1 MGLLD
6 WLRGKKPEAS
16 TAPTSTETSADTS
29 LQKGLEKTRRSFW
42 DRLKNLFTGRKALDA
57 ETRESLE
64 ETLLLADVGPKAT
77 ENILLELE
85 RSLQREP
92 LRENEGLLERLERI
106 LVARLERPFVPKE
119 GKPYVI
125 LLVGV
130 NGVGKTTSLA
140 KLAARFAREG
150 QKVVIGAADTFRAA
164 AISQLRHWAEKF
176 HIPLVEKGMG
186 ADPGA
191 VAYETIQKALQMEA
205 DVVLIDTA
213 GRLHTKEPLMRELSK
228 VYRVIGKAL
237 PGAPH
242 EVLLVLDATTGQ
254 NALRQAQVFLEA
266 TACTGIIL
274 TKLDGTAKGGVA
286 FALVEETGLPIR
298 FIGVG
303 EGPEDLLP
311 FEAPKFV
318 KALLRG

>member
-16 TAPTSTETSADTS
+16 AASTFTATPADTS

-85 RSLQREP
+85 RSL
-92 LRENEGLLERLERI
+92 LERLERI
-106 LVARLERPFVPKE
+106 LIARLERPFVPKE

-164 AISQLRHWAEKF
+164 AISQLRHWAEKL

-254 NALRQAQVFLEA
+254 NALRQAQVFMEA

-286 FALVEETGLPIR
+286 FALVEEIGLPIR

-311 FEAPKFV
+311 FEAPNFV
-318 KALLRG
+318 QALLRA

>member
-1 MGLLD
+1 
-6 WLRGKKPEAS
+6 
-16 TAPTSTETSADTS
+16 
-29 LQKGLEKTRRSFW
+29 
-42 DRLKNLFTGRKALDA
+42 
-57 ETRESLE
+57 
-64 ETLLLADVGPKAT
+64 
-77 ENILLELE
+77 
-85 RSLQREP
+85 
-92 LRENEGLLERLERI
+92 
-106 LVARLERPFVPKE
+106 
-119 GKPYVI
+119 
-125 LLVGV
+125 
-130 NGVGKTTSLA
+130 LA

-150 QKVVIGAADTFRAA
+150 QKVVMGAADTFRAA
-164 AISQLRHWAEKF
+164 AVSQLRHWADKLGL
-176 HIPLVEKGMG
+176 PLLEKGMG

-191 VAYETIQKALQMEA
+191 VAYETIQKALQIGA

-228 VYRVIGKAL
+228 VYRVAGKAL

-254 NALRQAQVFLEA
+254 NALRQAQVFMEA

-303 EGPEDLLP
+303 ESAEDLLP
-311 FEAPKFV
+311 FESRAFV
-318 KALLRG
+318 QALLKE

>member
-6 WLRGKKPEAS
+6 WLRGKKQAPSTQPEAS
-16 TAPTSTETSADTS
+16 AAPEPA
-29 LQKGLEKTRRSFW
+29 LQRGLEKTRRSLW
-42 DRLKNLFTGRKALDA
+42 GRLRSLFTGRKALDG

-64 ETLLLADVGPKAT
+64 ELLLLADVGPKAT
-77 ENILLELE
+77 ESILIELDK
-85 RSLQREP
+85 SLKDEP
-92 LRENEGLLERLERI
+92 LQEGESITDRLAEI
-106 LVARLERPFVPKE
+106 LVRRLDRPFTPKD
-119 GKPYVI
+119 GHPYVI

-150 QKVVIGAADTFRAA
+150 QKVVMGAADTFRAA
-164 AISQLRHWAEKF
+164 AVSQLRHWADKLG
-176 HIPLVEKGMG
+176 IPLLEKGMG

-191 VAYETIQKALQMEA
+191 VAYETVQKALDLGA

-228 VYRVIGKAL
+228 VYRVVGKAL

-254 NALRQAQVFLEA
+254 NALRQARVFMEA
-266 TACTGIIL
+266 TACSGLIL

-286 FALVEETGLPIR
+286 FALVEETGLPLR

-303 EGPEDLLP
+303 ESAEDLLP
-311 FEAPKFV
+311 FEPRTFV
-318 KALLRG
+318 QALLRE

>member
-6 WLRGKKPEAS
+6 WLRGKKQAPSAQPEAPS
-16 TAPTSTETSADTS
+16 TPEPA

-42 DRLKNLFTGRKALDA
+42 GRLKSLFVGRKALDA

-64 ETLLLADVGPKAT
+64 ELLLLADVGIKAT
-77 ENILLELE
+77 ESILAELE
-85 RSLQREP
+85 KSLKDEP
-92 LRENEGLLERLERI
+92 LQEGESIMSRLEEILVRRLERLFTPRE
-106 LVARLERPFVPKE
+106 VH
-119 GKPYVI
+119 PYVI

-140 KLAARFAREG
+140 KLAARFAQEG
-150 QKVVIGAADTFRAA
+150 QKVVMGAADTFRAA
-164 AISQLRHWAEKF
+164 AVSQLRHWADKLGL
-176 HIPLVEKGMG
+176 PLVEKGMG

-191 VAYETIQKALQMEA
+191 VAYETIQKALQIGA

-228 VYRVIGKAL
+228 VYRVAGKAL

-254 NALRQAQVFLEA
+254 NALRQAQVFMEA

-303 EGPEDLLP
+303 ESAEDLLP
-311 FEAPKFV
+311 FESRAFV
-318 KALLRG
+318 QALLKE

>member
-6 WLRGKKPEAS
+6 WLRGKKEAPAVS
-16 TAPTSTETSADTS
+16 APPASSEAS

-42 DRLKNLFTGRKALDA
+42 SRLKSLFTGQKALDA
-57 ETRESLE
+57 ETRERLE
-64 ETLLLADVGPKAT
+64 EILLLADVGPKAT
-77 ENILLELE
+77 ESILSELE
-85 RSLQREP
+85 KSLKDEP
-92 LRENEGLLERLERI
+92 LSQTDNLMDRLGRI
-106 LVARLERPFVPKE
+106 LVSRLDRPFVARE
-119 GKPYVI
+119 GHPYVI

-140 KLAARFAREG
+140 KLAARFSQEG
-150 QKVVIGAADTFRAA
+150 QKVIIGAADTFRAA
-164 AISQLRHWAEKF
+164 AISQLRHWAEKL

-191 VAYETIQKALQMEA
+191 VAYETIQKARELGA

-254 NALRQAQVFLEA
+254 NALRQAQVFMEA
-266 TACTGIIL
+266 TSCTGIIL

-303 EGPEDLLP
+303 ESTEDLLP
-311 FEAPKFV
+311 FEPTGFIQ
-318 KALLRG
+318 ALLKGD

>member
-6 WLRGKKPEAS
+6 WLRGKKQAPSAQLEAPSTPEPA
-16 TAPTSTETSADTS
+16 

-42 DRLKNLFTGRKALDA
+42 GRLKSLFVGRKALDA

-64 ETLLLADVGPKAT
+64 ELLLLADVGIKAT
-77 ENILLELE
+77 ESILAELE
-85 RSLQREP
+85 KSLKGEP
-92 LRENEGLLERLERI
+92 LQEGESIMGRLEEI
-106 LVARLERPFVPKE
+106 LVRRLERPFTLRE
-119 GKPYVI
+119 GHPYVI

-150 QKVVIGAADTFRAA
+150 QKVVMGAADTFRAA
-164 AISQLRHWAEKF
+164 AVSQLRHWADKLGL
-176 HIPLVEKGMG
+176 PLVEKGMG

-191 VAYETIQKALQMEA
+191 VAYETIQKALQIGA

-228 VYRVIGKAL
+228 VYRVVGKAL

-254 NALRQAQVFLEA
+254 NALRQAQVFMEA

-286 FALVEETGLPIR
+286 FALAEETGLPIR

-303 EGPEDLLP
+303 ESAEDLLP
-311 FEAPKFV
+311 FEPRAFV
-318 KALLRG
+318 QALLKE

>member
-6 WLRGKKPEAS
+6 WLRGKKQAPSAQPEAPS
-16 TAPTSTETSADTS
+16 TPEPA

-42 DRLKNLFTGRKALDA
+42 GRLKSLFVGRKALDA

-64 ETLLLADVGPKAT
+64 ELLLLADVGIKAT
-77 ENILLELE
+77 ESILAELE
-85 RSLQREP
+85 KSLEDDP
-92 LRENEGLLERLERI
+92 LQEGESIMSRLEEI
-106 LVARLERPFVPKE
+106 LVRRLERPFTLRE
-119 GKPYVI
+119 GHPYVI

-150 QKVVIGAADTFRAA
+150 QKVVMGAADTFRAA
-164 AISQLRHWAEKF
+164 AVSQLRHWADKLGL
-176 HIPLVEKGMG
+176 PLVEKGMG

-191 VAYETIQKALQMEA
+191 VAYETIQKALHIGA

-228 VYRVIGKAL
+228 VYRVVGKAL

-254 NALRQAQVFLEA
+254 NALRQAQVFMEA

-303 EGPEDLLP
+303 ESAEDLLP
-311 FEAPKFV
+311 FEPRAFV
-318 KALLRG
+318 QALLKE

>member
-6 WLRGKKPEAS
+6 WLRGKKQAPSAQPEAPS
-16 TAPTSTETSADTS
+16 TPEPA

-42 DRLKNLFTGRKALDA
+42 GRLKSLFAGRKALDA
-57 ETRESLE
+57 ETCESLE
-64 ETLLLADVGPKAT
+64 ELLLLADVGIKAT
-77 ENILLELE
+77 ESILAELE
-85 RSLQREP
+85 KSLKDEP
-92 LRENEGLLERLERI
+92 LQEGESIMGRLEEI
-106 LVARLERPFVPKE
+106 LVRRLERPFTLRE
-119 GKPYVI
+119 GHPYVI

-150 QKVVIGAADTFRAA
+150 QKVVMGAADTFRAA
-164 AISQLRHWAEKF
+164 AVSQLRHWADKLGL
-176 HIPLVEKGMG
+176 PLVEKGMG

-191 VAYETIQKALQMEA
+191 VAYETIQKALQIGA

-228 VYRVIGKAL
+228 VYRVVGKAL

-254 NALRQAQVFLEA
+254 NALRQAQVFMEA

-303 EGPEDLLP
+303 ESAEDLLP
-311 FEAPKFV
+311 FEPRAFV
-318 KALLRG
+318 QALLKE

>member
-6 WLRGKKPEAS
+6 WLRGKKQAPSAQPEAPS
-16 TAPTSTETSADTS
+16 TSEPA

-42 DRLKNLFTGRKALDA
+42 GRLKSLFASRKALDA

-64 ETLLLADVGPKAT
+64 ELLLLADVGIKAT
-77 ENILLELE
+77 ESILAELE
-85 RSLQREP
+85 KSLKDEP
-92 LRENEGLLERLERI
+92 LQEGESIMSRLEEI
-106 LVARLERPFVPKE
+106 LVRRLERPFTLRE
-119 GKPYVI
+119 GHPYVI

-140 KLAARFAREG
+140 KLAGRFAREG
-150 QKVVIGAADTFRAA
+150 QKVVMGAADTFRAA
-164 AISQLRHWAEKF
+164 AVSQLRHWADKLGL
-176 HIPLVEKGMG
+176 PLVEKGMG

-191 VAYETIQKALQMEA
+191 VAYETIQKALQIGA

-228 VYRVIGKAL
+228 VYRVVGKAL

-254 NALRQAQVFLEA
+254 NALRQAQVFMEA

-303 EGPEDLLP
+303 ESAEDLLP
-311 FEAPKFV
+311 FEPRAFV
-318 KALLRG
+318 QALLKE

>member
-6 WLRGKKPEAS
+6 WLRGKKQAPS
-16 TAPTSTETSADTS
+16 TQSETSATPEPA

-42 DRLKNLFTGRKALDA
+42 GRLRNLFTGRKALDA
-57 ETRESLE
+57 EIRESLE
-64 ETLLLADVGPKAT
+64 ELLLLADVGPKAT
-77 ENILLELE
+77 ESILGELE
-85 RSLQREP
+85 KSLKDEP
-92 LRENEGLLERLERI
+92 LQQGEAITDRLAEI
-106 LVARLERPFVPKE
+106 LVGRLDRPFMPKE
-119 GKPYVI
+119 GHPYVI

-150 QKVVIGAADTFRAA
+150 QGVVIGAADTFRAA
-164 AISQLRHWAEKF
+164 AVSQLQHWANKLGL
-176 HIPLVEKGMG
+176 PLVEKGMG

-191 VAYETIQKALQMEA
+191 VAYETIQKALELGA

-228 VYRVIGKAL
+228 VYRVAGKAL

-254 NALRQAQVFLEA
+254 NALRQAQVFMEA

-303 EGPEDLLP
+303 ESAEDLLP
-311 FEAPKFV
+311 FEPHTFV
-318 KALLRG
+318 QALLKE

>member
-6 WLRGKKPEAS
+6 WLRGRKEVPV
-16 TAPTSTETSADTS
+16 TPTSSEAP

-42 DRLKNLFTGRKALDA
+42 SRLKSLFTGQKALNA
-57 ETRESLE
+57 ENRERLE
-64 ETLLLADVGPKAT
+64 ELLLLADVGPKAT
-77 ENILLELE
+77 ESILAELE
-85 RSLQREP
+85 KSLKAEP
-92 LRENEGLLERLERI
+92 LSESENLTDRLSRI
-106 LVARLERPFVPKE
+106 LIARLDRPFVAKE
-119 GKPYVI
+119 GHPYVI

-140 KLAARFAREG
+140 KLAARFAQEG
-150 QKVVIGAADTFRAA
+150 QKVLMGAADTFRAA
-164 AISQLRHWAEKF
+164 AISQLKHWAEKLNL
-176 HIPLVEKGMG
+176 PLVEKGMG

-191 VAYETIQKALQMEA
+191 VAYETIQKARELGV

-228 VYRVIGKAL
+228 VYKVIGKAL

-254 NALRQAQVFLEA
+254 NALRQAQVFMEA

-303 EGPEDLLP
+303 ESAEDLLP
-311 FEAPKFV
+311 FDAKAFV
-318 KALLRG
+318 QALLGED

>member
-6 WLRGKKPEAS
+6 WLRGKKQAPSAQPEAPS
-16 TAPTSTETSADTS
+16 TPDPA

-42 DRLKNLFTGRKALDA
+42 GRLKSLFAGRKALDA

-64 ETLLLADVGPKAT
+64 ELLLLADVGIKAT
-77 ENILLELE
+77 ESILAELE
-85 RSLQREP
+85 KSLKDEP
-92 LRENEGLLERLERI
+92 LQEGESIMGRLEEI
-106 LVARLERPFVPKE
+106 LVRRLERPFTLRE
-119 GKPYVI
+119 GHPYVI

-150 QKVVIGAADTFRAA
+150 QKVVMGAADTFRAA
-164 AISQLRHWAEKF
+164 AVSQLRHWADKLGL
-176 HIPLVEKGMG
+176 PLVEKGMG

-191 VAYETIQKALQMEA
+191 VAYETIQKALQIGA

-228 VYRVIGKAL
+228 VHRVVGKAL

-254 NALRQAQVFLEA
+254 NALRQAQVFMEA

-303 EGPEDLLP
+303 ESAEDLLP
-311 FEAPKFV
+311 FEPRAFV
-318 KALLRG
+318 QALLKE